1 VEASFP
7 DAEPAETVERNLS
20 VGIRIFAGATAF
32 AFLSPFFAFF
42 YLRSLNTA
50 DLWRP
55 ADVDPPQAWGA
66 VIVVLTVLSSAV
78 LLFAAH
84 SATDRTWRPFV
95 GLSLLLGA
103 VGVVLQVVE
112 YTQLGFGP
120 MDGGYASVFL
130 AWTGLTAVF
139 VLGTMLW
146 LETLLA
152 WGLRDRVLTVAA
164 ARRRLAPLAFYWA
177 FVTGLA
183 VLMWI
188 LLYLV

>member
-1 VEASFP
+1 MAASFP
-7 DAEPAETVERNLS
+7 DAEPAGTVERNLS

-32 AFLSPFFAFF
+32 AFLGPVFAFF

-55 ADVDPPQAWGA
+55 ANVDPPQAWGA
-66 VIVVLTVLSSAV
+66 VIVVLTVLSSAG
-78 LLFAAH
+78 LLFAAR
-84 SATDRTWRPFV
+84 SATDRTWSPFV
-95 GLSLLLGA
+95 GLSLLLGTLA
-103 VGVVLQVVE
+103 VVLQVVE

-139 VLGTMLW
+139 SLGTMLW

-152 WGLRDRVLTVAA
+152 WRIRDRAVRVDA
-164 ARRRLAPLAFYWA
+164 ARPRLTALAFYWA
-177 FVTGLA
+177 IVTGLA